1 MIALLQLALAIV
13 LLVVR
18 LGVHGEANV
27 RGASAES
34 PLPGLSAV
42 PLKCPRSMGTDA
54 NNSLRTLPRPMTLRL
69 SAEPK
74 SGTTWV
80 TLMVANLLVEICSLY
95 DTGVEGFRCSHS
107 CYENN
112 TANDNATWVDHANYG
127 DCRTIFFT
135 FTQQLRGETVA
146 SVIVLQTRYKH
157 VIPFIA
163 TTEGLGHPNGTPL
176 APIPQWLHDCLVNGV
191 IHCTPPDYALAED
204 GECDAD
210 QNAAMLEAIRL
221 ARESD
226 GLVSASQLTRRPAPT
241 VGWFSII
248 RDPRSVLVSA
258 GNYVPG
264 LMVYGTKTNVNLN
277 EFTVDFINTTTAWTQ
292 FRYHWLRNMVGA
304 LFPTFLFFYETLG
317 TQPVAELERLAAFVG
332 MCYTD
337 ALVRDVAERN
347 TQAYYAAH
355 DNAFVG
361 SVPVVRE
368 ESRPND
374 TLTGFMLE
382 LSPAAL
388 AVCNASLAMGLAPAL
403 AKRWLGDTAYK
414 VASARGWLPA
424 PCFAKGQPRNRRR
437 TVAAHNNKQGGQNDG
452 EAIDNRDEGDDDY
465 DQDDDNNND
474 DHDDHDAGG
483 DGYGDDEDDDFSMC
497 ASFVTQMHAC
507 CRMTP
512 DGVSQNKWWNGAC
525 EKRSEAWM
533 QRQRDRLRHADANTT
548 SGNATSSDATSE
560 DGTTAVNTS
569 VTCGQYPVLRRH
581 LDVVLVP
588 NATDD
593 GREPWGGIKATHGRC
608 WHGHDFLNTAHPHD
622 EAAWN
627 VSE

>member
-1 MIALLQLALAIV
+1 
-13 LLVVR
+13 
-18 LGVHGEANV
+18 
-27 RGASAES
+27 
-34 PLPGLSAV
+34 
-42 PLKCPRSMGTDA
+42 
-54 NNSLRTLPRPMTLRL
+54 
-69 SAEPK
+69 
-74 SGTTWV
+74 
-80 TLMVANLLVEICSLY
+80 MVANLLVEICSLY

-304 LFPTFLFFYETLG
+304 LFPTFLFFYETLE

-355 DNAFVG
+355 DNTFVG

-388 AVCNASLAMGLAPAL
+388 AVCNASLAMGLAPTL
-403 AKRWLGDTAYK
+403 AKRWLGETAYK
-414 VASARGWLPA
+414 AASTRGWLPA

-437 TVAAHNNKQGGQNDG
+437 TVATHNNTQGDRNDG
-452 EAIDNRDEGDDDY
+452 EAIDDRDDDDDDY
-465 DQDDDNNND
+465 EEDDDGVD
-474 DHDDHDAGG
+474 DEVD
-483 DGYGDDEDDDFSMC
+483 DDEDDDFSVC

-507 CRMTP
+507 CRIAP
-512 DGVSQNKWWNGAC
+512 DGVSNNSWSYGAC
-525 EKRSEAWM
+525 LDNYTRPSHHRNSSSREERRRKWVK
-533 QRQRDRLRHADANTT
+533 RQRDRLRHAAAIAT
-548 SGNATSSDATSE
+548 SGNATSGNATSG
-560 DGTTAVNTS
+560 DGTTAANPS
-569 VTCGQYPVLRRH
+569 VTATRVERQLSNNVAAERASDAGTPPGGRYPVLRRR
-581 LDVVLVP
+581 LDVALVP

-593 GREPWGGIKATHGRC
+593 GREPWGGSKATHGRC
-608 WHGHDFLNTAHPHD
+608 WHGHDFLNAAHPHD
-622 EAAWN
+622 EAARTL
-627 VSE
+627 SE